1 MPSYSKLYRMIF
13 GLAAVLPTASLA
25 AQPDAGR
32 LLNEQQQ
39 LMQPR
44 LDSLPQEERQ
54 PSARPVPREAA
65 GVTVLLKAVRFS
77 GDVEV
82 VGEERL
88 QALVGDALGKELDF
102 NGLQAL
108 ADRVTD
114 TLKGE
119 GYFLAHAYLPKQY
132 LTGGVVEIALLA
144 GRLQTMN
151 DAVVIQGRLRISPQR
166 LKRIAQGAV
175 SPGQALRQ
183 SDLERAV
190 LLINDLPGIS
200 ALSNIERGSEAGS
213 VHLVVG
219 ANEGPLLSG
228 EVGLDNFG
236 NRYTGAWR
244 GSARLN
250 LNDPL
255 RIGDQLSLS
264 VVGATDFQIGQL
276 SYGWPV
282 NFSGLRGMLSYSTM
296 KYTIGK
302 DLADLDASGSS
313 NIIGAG
319 ISYPFIRTRF
329 LNLWGGVNYASK
341 VLVDDA
347 FGEHLRD
354 KHIDVWNTRV
364 SGDSYDRLGGG
375 GLNNFSA
382 TLTTGDL
389 DLSKVAADLA
399 LDQTSG
405 AGTNGSYTKLGYSL
419 ARLQKLTG
427 RLSLFGALNGQ
438 FADKN
443 LDSSEKFI
451 LGGPL
456 GVRAYPIGEGAGD
469 EGWLGNIEVR
479 YELPLVSALGN
490 LQWIGFVDA
499 GQIKLHDSP
508 WHGSIITSSG
518 DNSYTLSGI
527 GMGLNVTKGTAYAV
541 HFAWA
546 TTLGSNPGRSL
557 TGMNSDGRS
566 DDSRMW
572 LYGVVRL

>member
-1 MPSYSKLYRMIF
+1 MPSYPKLYRMIL
-13 GLAAVLPTASLA
+13 GLAAALPAVGLA
-25 AQPDAGR
+25 GPADAGR

-39 LMQPR
+39 LQRPR
-44 LDSLPQEERQ
+44 LERLPQEEQR
-54 PSARPVPREAA
+54 PIARPAPREVG
-65 GVTVLLKAVRFS
+65 GVTVRLKAVRFS
-77 GDVEV
+77 GDVGL

-88 QALVGDALGKELDF
+88 QSLVGDALGKELDF

-114 TLKGE
+114 YLRSE

-144 GRLQTMN
+144 GRLQTMD
-151 DAVVIQGRLRISPQR
+151 DAIIIQGRLRISPER
-166 LKRIAQGAV
+166 LKSTAEGAV
-175 SPGQALRQ
+175 RPGQALRE

-200 ALSNIERGSEAGS
+200 ALSNIERGNEAGS

-219 ANEGPLLSG
+219 AMEEPLFSG
-228 EVGLDNFG
+228 EIGLDNFG

-244 GSARLN
+244 GTARLN

-255 RIGDQLSLS
+255 RIGDELSLS
-264 VVGATDFQIGQL
+264 VVGSTDYQIGQL
-276 SYGWPV
+276 SYDWPV
-282 NFSGLRGMLSYSTM
+282 NFSGLRAILSYSSM
-296 KYTIGK
+296 RYTIGK
-302 DLADLDASGSS
+302 ELADLDASGSS
-313 NIIGAG
+313 SIIGAG
-319 ISYPFIRTRF
+319 VSYPFIRTRF
-329 LNLWGGVNYASK
+329 LNLWVGVNYASK
-341 VLVDDA
+341 GLQDDA

-354 KHIDVWNTRV
+354 RHINVWNTRL

-389 DLSKVAADLA
+389 DLSRVPSDLA

-405 AGTNGSYTKLGYSL
+405 ARTNGSYAKLGFTL
-419 ARLQKLTG
+419 ARLQKMTG

-438 FADKN
+438 VTDKN

-451 LGGPL
+451 LGGPV

-469 EGWLGNIEVR
+469 QGFLANIELR
-479 YELPLVSALGN
+479 YELPLVTALGN

-499 GQIKLHDSP
+499 GQIKLHNSP
-508 WHGSIITSSG
+508 WPGSIPTISG

-527 GMGLNVTKGTAYAV
+527 GMGLNVTKGAAYAV

-546 TTLGSNPGRSL
+546 TKIGNNRGASL
-557 TGMNSDGRS
+557 TGLDSDGRS

-572 LYGVVRL
+572 LYGVVWL